1 MRVAAH
7 EMSQEVH
14 QRCEREHQNQILK
27 LQAKERHFGMEIAMN
42 RR

>member
-7 EMSQEVH
+7 EMSQKIH
-14 QRCEREHQNQILK
+14 QGCEREHQNQVLK
-27 LQAKERHFGMEIAMN
+27 LQAKESHLGMEIAMN